1 MAALAILKDVT
12 RTYRSGERLVHALRG
27 VSLEVRAGD
36 LLAIVGTSGSGKTTC
51 ANMLGC
57 LDRPTSGRCEI
68 AGVDTS
74 TLDTE
79 RLALVRREAIGFV
92 FQGFQLLPRLTALGN
107 VELPLAYR
115 GVSRR
120 GREERARQALVA
132 VGLADRAAHLPSQL
146 SGGQQQRVG
155 IARAIVAQ
163 PRMLIADEPT
173 AALDPDTATDVMG
186 LLEGLNQNLGIA
198 IVIIT
203 HDMAIAKAARKI
215 IHIEAGRISTR
226 LELEEGGR

>member
-1 MAALAILKDVT
+1 MAALAVLQDVS
-12 RTYRSGERLVHALRG
+12 RTYRSGERQVHALRG
-27 VSLEVRAGD
+27 VSLEVRTGD

-51 ANMLGC
+51 ANILGC

-68 AGVDTS
+68 SGVDTS
-74 TLDTE
+74 ALNAE
-79 RLALVRREAIGFV
+79 ALALVRREVVSFV
-92 FQGFQLLPRLTALGN
+92 FQGSQLLPRLTALGN

-120 GREERARQALVA
+120 GREERARQALAA
-132 VGLADRAAHLPSQL
+132 VGLADRASHLPSQL

-186 LLEGLNQNLGIA
+186 ILEGLNKTLGIA
-198 IVIIT
+198 IVVIT
-203 HDMAIAKAARKI
+203 HDMAIAKAASKI
-215 IHIEAGRISTR
+215 IQIEAGRVSNR
-226 LELEEGGR
+226 LELEGGGR